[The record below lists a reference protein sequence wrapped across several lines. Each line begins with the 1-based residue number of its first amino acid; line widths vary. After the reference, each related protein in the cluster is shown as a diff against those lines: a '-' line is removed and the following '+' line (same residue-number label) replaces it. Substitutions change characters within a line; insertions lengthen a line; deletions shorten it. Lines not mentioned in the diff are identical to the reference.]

1 MKLYQP
7 KRKMRTQSSQHQSLK
22 IPYNIFRENKATV
35 FIQSTIGIAYVK
47 NHCGEGIINTTTH
60 ISSQK
65 VISISK
71 LHWAEFPAN
80 KCDNIE
86 LYES

>member
-1 MKLYQP
+1 MPLGR
-7 KRKMRTQSSQHQSLK
+7 KRG
-22 IPYNIFRENKATV
+22 REPGREP
-35 FIQSTIGIAYVK
+35 IIGVADVK
-47 NHCGEGIINTTTH
+47 NHYGEEPFLNTTTH

-65 VISISK
+65 VITISK

-80 KCDNIE
+80 KCDNTE